1 MAKVLFSFDIE
12 EFDMPLEYGSEI
24 SFEQQIAQSTK
35 GTEIILDLLKKH
47 NVKATFFSTVIFDTH
62 AKQLITRLLS
72 EGHELASHG
81 YYHSRF
87 EVSHLQDSRLELE
100 RLSRRPV
107 NGYRMARMMPVD
119 EVEVKQA
126 GYRYNSSLNPVYL
139 PGRYN
144 NFFRPRIRFS
154 EQGVEQLP
162 ASATPLLRIPLF
174 WLTFHNVPLTLY
186 KALCRRVITHDD
198 YLNLYF
204 HPWEFIDLS
213 DKQWRLP
220 WYVRRKSGGKM
231 VDRFEDLICWMK
243 SKNYS
248 FSTLSDFLD
257 IK

>member
-24 SFEQQIAQSTK
+24 PFEQQIEISAR
-35 GTEIILDLLKKH
+35 GTEIILDLLKNH
-47 NVKATFFSTVIFDTH
+47 GVRATFFSTVVFATH
-62 AKQLITRLLS
+62 AKRLIDRLLS

-100 RLSRRPV
+100 RLSGRRI
-107 NGYRMARMMPVD
+107 NGYRMARMMPVN
-119 EVEVKQA
+119 EVEVHLA
-126 GYRYNSSLNPVYL
+126 GYQYNSSLNPVYL

-144 NFFRPRIRFS
+144 NFFRPRVRFA

-174 WLTFHNVPLTLY
+174 WLTFHNIPLRVY
-186 KALCRRVITHDD
+186 KALCSRVMNHDD

-204 HPWEFIDLS
+204 HPWEFMELDDNRWS
-213 DKQWRLP
+213 LP
-220 WYVRRKSGGKM
+220 WYVRRKSGVEM
-231 VDRFEDLICWMK
+231 VDRFEDLIRWMK
-243 SKNYS
+243 SRHYA
-248 FSTLSDFLD
+248 FSTISEF
-257 IK
+257 INVR